1 MNTKTTINQKQEV
14 CFYHENLPQLKIEE
28 EEDDKPELKPNK
40 MLYENVFEYIEI
52 YQINIKEVSCLSVA
66 KIAQC
71 NP

>member
-52 YQINIKEVSCLSVA
+52 Y
-66 KIAQC
+66 
-71 NP
+71 